1 VGAIIEKPDPR
12 PASFDGDPG
21 GRGPWLLVMER
32 GHGRLVTELQALFR
46 DDTRVR
52 VIEDRRDRSA
62 LLPRPDV
69 GPRPPGA

>member
-1 VGAIIEKPDPR
+1 
-12 PASFDGDPG
+12 
-21 GRGPWLLVMER
+21 MER